1 MEGQTEITRPIQLLD
16 TRGNL
21 RRPGY
26 SKTMVQ
32 EYRRSDVKALA
43 GKLAEEL
50 VKTCYLPSEIASA
63 LALSVLLV
71 ATRFV
76 DEVCGRCPVRCID
89 ETARL
94 VREPY
99 FAPHHPAK
107 KR

>member
-1 MEGQTEITRPIQLLD
+1 MAVDLRSFLLD
-16 TRGNL
+16 R
-21 RRPGY
+21 
-26 SKTMVQ
+26 
-32 EYRRSDVKALA
+32 RRSDVKALA

-50 VKTCYLPSEIASA
+50 IKTCYLPQEIASA

-89 ETARL
+89 EPARL